1 MDKAIALA
9 GFALVAAASA
19 PLYAQSSAEQR
30 PLTWHIDAGY
40 SETTGRTQD
49 YLDGGWIVSGG
60 LRWRPPPDTP
70 FSLKLDAHYSEY
82 DATKQLINLG
92 SAATQ
97 TRIDDGTGSTLGLDL
112 NGMLDFPLGSRVRGY
127 VTAGVGADRRRI
139 ELTQT
144 VLFNGFVC
152 DPWWGFCGIGAV
164 PGDVLVARDTVTRLA
179 WNGGVGVEFP
189 LSRGA
194 LFLDATYHRIETR
207 RPTEYVP
214 IVIGF
219 RF

>member
-1 MDKAIALA
+1 MDKAISLA
-9 GFALVAAASA
+9 AFALVVAASA
-19 PLYAQSSAEQR
+19 PLYAQTTVQER
-30 PLTWHIDAGY
+30 PVTWHIDGGY

-49 YLDGGWIVSGG
+49 YLQGGWIVGGG
-60 LRWRPPPDTP
+60 LKWRPRPDTP
-70 FSLKLDAHYSEY
+70 FSLKLDAHYAEY
-82 DATKQLINLG
+82 DATNKLINLG
-92 SAATQ
+92 TAATQ
-97 TRIDDGTGSTLGLDL
+97 TRIDEGTGSTLGLDL
-112 NGMLDFPLGSRVRGY
+112 NGVVDFPLGSRIRAY
-127 VTAGVGADRRRI
+127 VTAGVGADRRRV

-152 DPWWGFCGIGAV
+152 DPWWGLCGIGAV
-164 PGDVLVARDTVTRLA
+164 PGDVLVARDTTTRLA
-179 WNGGVGVEFP
+179 WNGGVGLEFP

-214 IVIGF
+214 IVLGV

>member
-9 GFALVAAASA
+9 ALVLVAAADA
-19 PLYAQSSAEQR
+19 PVRAQSSVQER
-30 PLTWHIDAGY
+30 PLTWHVDAGY

-60 LRWRPPPDTP
+60 MTWRPRPDTP

-82 DATKQLINLG
+82 DATDRLINIG

-112 NGMLDFPLGSRVRGY
+112 NGVFDFPLGSRMRGY
-127 VTAGVGADRRRI
+127 LTAGVGADRRRI

-144 VLFNGFVC
+144 ALFNGVVC
-152 DPWWGFCGIGAV
+152 DPWWGLCGIGAV
-164 PGDVLVARDTVTRLA
+164 PGDVLVARDTTTRFA
-179 WNGGVGVEFP
+179 WNGGLGVEFP

-214 IVIGF
+214 IVVGI